1 MLGTTAFGVTAD
13 TVGAC
18 VAAPSRP
25 RSLVVGGRPAVGKER
40 HGG

>member
-1 MLGTTAFGVTAD
+1 MLGTAAFGVAAA

-18 VAAPSRP
+18 ASALSWP
-25 RSLVVGGRPAVGKER
+25 RNLVVGGRPAAGKER